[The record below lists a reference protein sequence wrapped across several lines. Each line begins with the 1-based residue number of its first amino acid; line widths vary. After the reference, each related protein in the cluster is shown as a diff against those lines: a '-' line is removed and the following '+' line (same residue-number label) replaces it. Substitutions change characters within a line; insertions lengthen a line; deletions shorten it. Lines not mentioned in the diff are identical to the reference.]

1 MTVKRKPARK
11 PYASDVRDA
20 AAEETRARIIAS
32 ARESLGDDDAAP
44 TFSLDAIAR
53 RAGVTRLTVYN
64 QFESK
69 RGLLEAV
76 FDAMGR
82 EGGLFDL
89 PALFAEPDVGVA
101 LRRFVGVFCRFW
113 SQRRKPMPRLVALA
127 KLDEEFAA
135 SFQERTERR
144 RKALSVLV
152 GRLPQVAEPAVL
164 VDLLFAATGF
174 DMFEALSVRNRSAQ
188 AVEGLIRQLV
198 EDIVARHS
206 AYVWRD

>member
-11 PYASDVRDA
+11 PYASELRDA
-20 AAEETRARIIAS
+20 AAEETRARIIAA
-32 ARESLGDDDAAP
+32 ARESLGDDDGAP
-44 TFSLDAIAR
+44 AFSLDAIAR
-53 RAGVTRLTVYN
+53 RAGVTRLTLYN

-76 FDAMGR
+76 FDDMAR
-82 EGGLFDL
+82 EGGMFDL

-101 LRRFVGVFCRFW
+101 LRRFVAVFCRFW

-135 SFQERTERR
+135 TLRERIERR
-144 RKALSVLV
+144 RKALGVLV
-152 GRLPQVAEPAVL
+152 ARLPRVDAPDEL

-188 AVEGLIRQLV
+188 AVEGMIRQLV